1 MSKSKHNQKEK
12 QDASIVLYGAVIA
25 AVLVAA
31 VAMMVWNSN
40 FFQRRA
46 TAVTVNGT
54 EYSATDVSYYYA
66 NTRQYYNY
74 MSMMGMGSY
83 DSSLPAEAQMYNET
97 TTWHDYFCQEAVNA
111 LRQDAAIYDK
121 AMEAGH
127 ILSKAGQANV
137 NSTLASLESS
147 RLSSGYSS
155 RNAYVKAVYGSI
167 MTYDDV
173 VDCVTRAAIASD
185 FSTAQRESY
194 EYTQEELN
202 GYYAENKDALDTYSI
217 TQFLFPV
224 ADPTIAEDGSKV
236 EMTEEEKTAAL
247 ETAKQETK
255 TRAEKLLAKLNASTD
270 LQALMDEF
278 ADDLG
283 TSFLSKNILGSSLD
297 STYAA
302 WCKDPQRKIN
312 DATVM
317 EYSDSYYCVV
327 RFEGRFQDTTPSVNV
342 RHALIEAGSEP
353 TEEQYAQAQ
362 AKAEELL
369 AQWKADGATEDA
381 FALLAEEHS
390 ADTGSAVNGGLLNVT
405 AYSGFG
411 QSFTDWAMN
420 EGHNSGDTGLVK
432 NDFSSTKG
440 YHIMYYVGEDVPYW
454 TQAAQSALSNQ
465 DVAEWEKELLD
476 AYTAETGDG
485 MKYVG

>member
-12 QDASIVLYGAVIA
+12 QDASVVLYGIAIA

-46 TAVTVNGT
+46 TAVTINGT

-66 NTRQYYNY
+66 NTRQYYSY
-74 MSMMGMGSY
+74 MSTMGMGSY
-83 DSSLPAEAQMYNET
+83 DSSLPAEDQMYNET

-111 LRQDAAIYDK
+111 LQLDAALYDK

-127 ILSKAGQANV
+127 TLSKAGQANV

-147 RLSSGYSS
+147 RLSSGYTS
-155 RNAYVKAVYGSI
+155 RNSYVKAVYGSI

-173 VDCVTRAAIASD
+173 VECVTRAAIASD
-185 FSTAQRESY
+185 FSTAQGESY
-194 EYTQEELN
+194 QYTQEDLD
-202 GYYAENKDALDTYSI
+202 GYYAEHKDTLDTYTV
-217 TQFLFPV
+217 TQFLFPIP
-224 ADPTIAEDGSKV
+224 DPTVAEDGSKV
-236 EMTEEEKTAAL
+236 ELTEEEKTAAQ

-255 TRAEKLLAKLNASTD
+255 ARAEALLSKLNAGSD
-270 LQALMDEF
+270 AQALMDEF

-283 TSFLSKNILGSSLD
+283 SSFVSKKVLGSSLD
-297 STYAA
+297 STYAD
-302 WCKDPQRKIN
+302 WCKDAQRKVN
-312 DATVM
+312 DTTLM

-327 RFEGRFQDTTPSVNV
+327 RFEGRVQDNTPSVNI

-362 AKAEELL
+362 TQAEELL
-369 AQWKADGATEDA
+369 AQWKADGATEEA

-411 QSFTDWAMN
+411 QPFTDWAMN
-420 EGHNSGDTGLVK
+420 EGHQSGDTGLVK

-454 TQAAQSALSNQ
+454 TQSAKSALRDQ
-465 DVAEWEKELLD
+465 DLTKWEDEIL
-476 AYTAETGDG
+476 AASTSETGSG

>member
-12 QDASIVLYGAVIA
+12 RDASVVLYGAAIA

-31 VAMMVWNSN
+31 VALMVWNSN

-46 TAVTVNGT
+46 TAVTINGT
-54 EYSATDVSYYYA
+54 GYSATDVSYYYA
-66 NTRQYYNY
+66 NTRQYYSY
-74 MSMMGMGSY
+74 MSMRGMGGY
-83 DSSLPAEAQMYNET
+83 DSSLPAEDQMYDET

-111 LRQDAAIYDK
+111 LRRDAAIYDK

-127 ILSKAGQANV
+127 TLSKAGQASV
-137 NSTLASLESS
+137 DSTLASLESS
-147 RLSSGYSS
+147 RISSGYSN
-155 RNAYVKAVYGSI
+155 RAAYVKAVYGGI

-173 VDCVTRAAIASD
+173 VECVTRAAIASD
-185 FSTAQRESY
+185 FSAAQGNSY
-194 EYTQEELN
+194 QYTQEELD
-202 GYYAENKDALDTYSI
+202 GYYAENKDVLDTYTVS
-217 TQFLFPV
+217 QFLFPV
-224 ADPTIAEDGSKV
+224 PDPTVAEDGSKV
-236 EMTEEEKTAAL
+236 ELTEEEKTAAL

-255 TRAEKLLAKLNASTD
+255 ARADALLSKLNAGAD
-270 LQALMDEF
+270 AQALMDEF

-283 TSFLSKNILGSSLD
+283 SSFVSKKVLGSNLD

-302 WCKDPQRKIN
+302 WCKDAQRKAN
-312 DATVM
+312 DATVV

-327 RFEGRFQDTTPSVNV
+327 RFEGRVQDNTPSVNV
-342 RHALIEAGSEP
+342 RHALIEAGSDP

-369 AQWKADGATEDA
+369 AQWKANSATEDA

-390 ADTGSAVNGGLLNVT
+390 ADAASAVNGGLLNVT

-411 QSFTDWAMN
+411 QPFTDWAMN
-420 EGHNSGDTGLVK
+420 EGHQSGDTGLVK

-440 YHIMYYVGEDVPYW
+440 YHIMYYVGEDVPQW
-454 TQAAQSALSNQ
+454 TQAAQAALSSQ
-465 DVAEWEKELLD
+465 DLAAWEEEILA

>member
-12 QDASIVLYGAVIA
+12 QDASVVLYGAAIA

-31 VAMMVWNSN
+31 AVMMVWNSN

-46 TAVTVNGT
+46 TAVTINGT

-66 NTRQYYNY
+66 NTRQYYSY

-83 DSSLPAEAQMYNET
+83 DSSLPADKQMYNET

-127 ILSKAGQANV
+127 TLSKAGQANMD
-137 NSTLASLESS
+137 STLASLESS
-147 RLSSGYSS
+147 RISSGYSNLAS
-155 RNAYVKAVYGSI
+155 YVKAVYGSI

-173 VDCVTRAAIASD
+173 VECVTRAAIAAD
-185 FSTAQRESY
+185 FSAAQGDSY
-194 EYTQEELN
+194 QYTQEELDS
-202 GYYAENKDALDTYSI
+202 YYAEHKDMLDTYTV

-224 ADPTIAEDGSKV
+224 SDPTVAEDGSKV
-236 EMTEEEKTAAL
+236 ELTEDEKTAAL
-247 ETAKQETK
+247 ATAKQETK
-255 TRAEKLLAKLNASTD
+255 ARADALLAKLNAGAD
-270 LQALMDEF
+270 AQALMDEF

-283 TSFLSKNILGSSLD
+283 SSFVSKKVVGSSLD

-302 WCKDPQRKIN
+302 WCKDAQRKIN

-362 AKAEELL
+362 TKAEELL
-369 AQWKADGATEDA
+369 AQWKADGATEEA

-411 QSFTDWAMN
+411 QPFTDWAMN
-420 EGHNSGDTGLVK
+420 EGHQSGDTGLVK

-454 TQAAQSALSNQ
+454 TQTAQSALIDQ
-465 DVAEWEKELLD
+465 DLADWEEEIFA